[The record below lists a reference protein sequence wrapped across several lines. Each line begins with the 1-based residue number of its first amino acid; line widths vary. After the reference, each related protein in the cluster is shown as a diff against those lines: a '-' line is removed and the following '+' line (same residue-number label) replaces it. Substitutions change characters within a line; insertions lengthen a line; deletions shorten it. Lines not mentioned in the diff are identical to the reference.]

1 MKPDAYLQAVKQQ
14 LAANG
19 SDVYETDLPSMHVVV
34 GHISQFKW
42 KWFATKLHLL
52 TIAMYIP
59 ELNVSSYAAAVNEA
73 STYAH
78 TQKSKFHGLQV
89 GLAVNVI
96 IATQAVDT
104 ETIALASS
112 KPPKEFA
119 KLTTPAVVD
128 LLQATT
134 HTYTGKIVWGAAYTS
149 WLRLQLAAALP
160 HIEPRQLSQEELEL
174 LY

>member
-14 LAANG
+14 LTAGGN
-19 SDVYETDLPSMHVVV
+19 DVYEIDLPSGHAVV

-52 TIAMYIP
+52 TIALYIP
-59 ELNVSSYAAAVNEA
+59 ELNIGTYAAAVKEA
-73 STYAH
+73 TSYASS
-78 TQKSKFHGLQV
+78 QKSTFHGFLV

-96 IATQAVDT
+96 IATQAIDT
-104 ETIALASS
+104 ETISLASS
-112 KPPKEFA
+112 RPPKEFA

-128 LLQATT
+128 LLQAK
-134 HTYTGKIVWGAAYTS
+134 TYTYSGKVVWGGIYTA
-149 WLRLQLAAALP
+149 WLRQKLAAALP
-160 HIEPRQLSQEELEL
+160 HIEPRTLSQEELEL